1 MLNSSRNKN
10 ARQVPHMGWG
20 GGACYE
26 TPDLSYDN
34 GGGTRKNGEDNT
46 WDEKREKQKEKKKR
60 KKKS

>member
-1 MLNSSRNKN
+1 
-10 ARQVPHMGWG
+10 MGWG